1 MIVHPFYRTHNLRLH
16 EIPKG
21 VKCPVAKDWPN
32 TQKRA
37 DDVDPLLDGDRI
49 NKYGWIMDDCH
60 VVIDID
66 VHAESANGFDSLDKL
81 ESEIGFRLIDVC
93 GAVVDTPSGGRHY
106 YFTKPADVTFGKVFR
121 DRYPGIDFINGKGKQ
136 VVAANSFHDS
146 HPGTYR
152 MSGDGSLVEIPDKLI
167 DHLCDLSDKR
177 KAKPAEPQP
186 FAFNADRSGDEFN
199 KSQKGIDTVISVMQ
213 GMGYTFRN
221 KGDFWEFD
229 RPGKTTDSKCSGHIG
244 KLSKQGNYQLT
255 SFSLSDPNFTSGE
268 SVSIFHAFA
277 SLCFGGDHTRA
288 SDELYKRG
296 FAESVVE
303 YPGVDISM
311 LIGEDRG
318 EDFDDEDFAAS
329 MVPES
334 GLLRDVYDLYSRL
347 SHRKSEVMGLAV
359 AVSFCET
366 IFGRRIAS
374 HTDLRTNDYNVIIAP
389 TNCGK
394 EACEKTVTKIF
405 ESIADGGAFMIP
417 PDVQSGNGLLRSIA
431 ANKCSIWVADEFGKV
446 LASVLD
452 KKQKTPHLVQIATH
466 LLKLYGK
473 ADAIYGG
480 AAHSDGNRHRVN
492 QPHLVVLGLTTGST
506 LFESVE
512 AANVSDGLFGRI
524 AFWPVQS
531 RPKRR
536 RMQKTD
542 PSPELVERVKQWAA
556 WQPCGNLGSEFPV
569 PAVLSMSGEALRR
582 WDAHS
587 DAIDE
592 RMESEKETRSAIWGR
607 VAARS
612 MKLALVH
619 RAARQGGDPSNIAWE
634 FIEVEL
640 EDVEWG
646 ISVSNW
652 LGRIACDLISQNFVD
667 SSANRHKEMI
677 AAAIRTNGE
686 LTTREILRARRALTK
701 GELMA
706 IAEELQAEGLIT
718 IVRLLT
724 GGRPTIKLVSIE
736 QAQAC

>member
-21 VKCPVAKDWPN
+21 VKCPVVKDWPN

-37 DDVDPLLDGDRI
+37 DDVGPLLDGERF
-49 NKYGWIMDDCH
+49 NKYGWILDDCH

-66 VHAESANGFDSLDKL
+66 VHDEAANGFDSLAKL
-81 ESEIGFRLIDVC
+81 ETEIGFRLSAAC
-93 GAVVDTPSGGRHY
+93 GAIVDTPSGGRHY
-106 YFTKPADVTFGKVFR
+106 YFAKPEDVSFGKVFK

-136 VVAANSFHDS
+136 VVAANSFHDL
-146 HPGTYR
+146 HDGTYR
-152 MSGDGSLVEIPDKLI
+152 MSGDGGLLEIPNVLI
-167 DHLCDLSDKR
+167 DHLCGLRPEKTKPKLSESFSMD
-177 KAKPAEPQP
+177 AL
-186 FAFNADRSGDEFN
+186 DRSGDEFN
-199 KSQKGIDTVISVMQ
+199 KSRRGIETIISLLEP
-213 GMGYTFRN
+213 MGYSFRS
-221 KGDFWEFD
+221 KGDYWEFD
-229 RPGKTTDSKCSGHIG
+229 RPGKTTDSKCSGHLG
-244 KLSKQGNYQLT
+244 KVSKSGNYQLT
-255 SFSLSDPNFTSGE
+255 SFSLSDPNFSSGD

-277 SLCFGGDHTRA
+277 QLCCDGDHVRA
-288 SDELYKRG
+288 ASELYQRG
-296 FAESVVE
+296 FAEQTVE
-303 YPGVDISM
+303 YPGVDISL

-318 EDFDDEDFAAS
+318 DDFDDEDFSLS

-334 GLLRDVYDLYSRL
+334 GILREVFDLYSQI
-347 SHRKSEVMGLAV
+347 SHRKSNVMGLAV

-394 EACEKTVTKIF
+394 EACEKTITKIF
-405 ESIADGGAFMIP
+405 EAVAGGEAFMIP

-431 ANKCSIWVADEFGKV
+431 TNKCSIWVADEFGKV

-452 KKQKTPHLVQIATH
+452 KRQKTPHLVQIATH

-492 QPHLVVLGLTTGST
+492 QPHLVALGLTTGST
-506 LFESVE
+506 LFESVD

-536 RMQKTD
+536 RMVKTE
-542 PSPELVERVKQWAA
+542 PSAELLEKVTNWVRWE
-556 WQPCGNLGSEFPV
+556 PSGNLGSEFPN
-569 PAVLSMSGEALRR
+569 PAVIQMSDEALRR
-582 WDAHS
+582 WNDHS

-592 RMESEKETRSAIWGR
+592 KMESEKETRSAIWGR

-619 RAARQGGDPSNIAWE
+619 LASRQIGDPAVIAWD
-634 FIEVEL
+634 FIEIEMK
-640 EDVEWG
+640 DIEWG

-667 SSANRHKEMI
+667 SSANRHKDLI
-677 AAAIRTNGE
+677 SAAVKTNGE
-686 LTTREILRARRALTK
+686 LTTRDILRARRALTK

-706 IAEELQAEGLIT
+706 IAEELQSEGTIT
-718 IVRLLT
+718 IQRVFT
-724 GGRPTIKLVSIE
+724 GGRPTIKLVSV
-736 QAQAC
+736 QPFQAC